1 MHRTPRIAAAL
12 IGLGALVALFAA
24 TSATGRSETAPTN
37 SLEPTITYVHP
48 IKIGT
53 ILTGNKGTWN
63 GTTPLDY
70 AYQWLR
76 CDDNG
81 LNCQK
86 KTNATGTTYTVVS
99 GDAGHTIRLDVT
111 ASNSDGKA
119 TARANATSEIPANA
133 QAPVETA
140 PPTVSGSAVVG
151 QQLTATTGTW
161 KGSQPINYTINWQAC
176 NSQITSCTANG
187 ATGTTYTVVKSDVGK
202 RLRVKVVAKN
212 SAGQSAG
219 LSDTTAVV
227 TDTAGGGGGGGGTG
241 NAVPVSDVGPAGERL
256 IVDSVAFNPN
266 PVTSRSVPIRVTITV
281 KDTKGRLVKGALVF
295 FRSTPIVTSTPT
307 DAPTDS
313 NGKVTYS
320 VQPLSSFPIKNGYSV
335 QFFVKAYK
343 SGDPTLAGIS
353 GTRLV
358 QVATHTP

>member
-1 MHRTPRIAAAL
+1 MHRIPRIAPAL
-12 IGLGALVALFAA
+12 IGLAALVALFAA
-24 TSATGRSETAPTN
+24 TSATGRSETAPSN
-37 SLEPTITYVHP
+37 SAEPTITYVHP

-53 ILTGNKGTWN
+53 TLTGNKGTWN
-63 GTTPLDY
+63 GTTPLNY

-81 LNCQK
+81 LNCK
-86 KTNATGTTYTVVS
+86 TLTNATGTTYTVVS
-99 GDAGHTIRLDVT
+99 ADADHTIRLDVT

-119 TARANATSEIPANA
+119 TARANATAEIPGNA
-133 QAPVETA
+133 KAPVETA
-140 PPTVSGSAVVG
+140 PPTVSGNAVVG
-151 QQLTATTGTW
+151 EQLSATRGTW
-161 KGSQPINYTINWQAC
+161 
-176 NSQITSCTANG
+176 
-187 ATGTTYTVVKSDVGK
+187 
-202 RLRVKVVAKN
+202 
-212 SAGQSAG
+212 AGNPADQLHDPLAG
-219 LSDTTAVV
+219 LQRGDHLLREQRRDGYDLHGREVGRRQAAPREGGRDEQRRRRRPASPIPPRSSRK
-227 TDTAGGGGGGGGTG
+227 AGGGGGGGG

-256 IVDSVAFNPN
+256 IVDTVTFNPN
-266 PVTSRSVPIRVTITV
+266 PVTSRSVPIKVTITV

-307 DAPTDS
+307 DAPTDG

-320 VQPLSSFPIKNGYSV
+320 VQPRSDFPIKNGYSV

>member
-1 MHRTPRIAAAL
+1 MHRIPRFAPAL
-12 IGLGALVALFAA
+12 IGLAALVALFAA
-24 TSATGRSETAPTN
+24 TSATGRSETAPSN
-37 SLEPTITYVHP
+37 SAEPTITYVSP

-53 ILTGNKGTWN
+53 ILNAGKGTWN
-63 GTTPLDY
+63 GTAPLDY

-81 LNCQK
+81 LNCK
-86 KTNATGTTYTVVS
+86 KLTNATGTTYTVVS
-99 GDAGHTIRLDVT
+99 ADAGHTIRLDVT

-119 TARANATSEIPANA
+119 TARANATGEIPANA
-133 QAPVETA
+133 KAPSETA
-140 PPTVSGSAVVG
+140 VPTVSGSAVVG
-151 QQLTATTGTW
+151 ERLTATVGSW
-161 KGSQPINYTINWQAC
+161 KGTEPITYTINWQAC
-176 NSQITSCTANG
+176 NAEVTSCAANG
-187 ATGTTYTVVKSDVGK
+187 ATGTSYTVAKSDVGK
-202 RLRVKVVAKN
+202 RLRVKVIAKN
-212 SAGQSAG
+212 GAGSSAG

-227 TDTAGGGGGGGGTG
+227 KDTAGGGGGGGGGG
-241 NAVPVSDVGPAGERL
+241 NAVPVSEVGPAGERL
-256 IVDSVAFNPN
+256 IVDNVVFNPN
-266 PVTSRSVPIRVTITV
+266 PVTSRNVPIQVTITV

-307 DAPTDS
+307 DAPTGS

-320 VQPLSSFPIKNGYSV
+320 VQPRSDFPIKNGYSV
-335 QFFVKAYK
+335 QFFVKAYR